1 MFENNK
7 VNRIMI
13 ISHSTIGIQLHS
25 AITVCVILT
34 AMLTMI
40 ACSGD
45 SEIANSPDNQQWQ
58 IQSYDYSGGRLEIIS
73 GFKKPYGVTVTP
85 DGTMYVSDLGEGRVI
100 RFSRRLHFTG
110 WLGMMA
116 GAPTAA
122 SGWHTTGLPVQ
133 GTEIGMMNMPHSV
146 DFDHQGNIFV
156 ADYLNGRIHKYSP
169 SGTFLGLFFDPP
181 SSPELAFHGPANAH
195 FDREFNLWVSDFD
208 LHRVVKFAPDG
219 SLIGWLGEK
228 AGGGL
233 TGGFVT
239 SGSAQGSGALGG
251 FLRPHMA
258 RVNHAGDLLVVETGN
273 HRVQRFSSNGTFIGW
288 IGANSNGTLTDGW
301 QSSGLSGPSSLPG
314 GFNAPVSLQL
324 LDGDT
329 MIITDNGNHRI
340 QKFGPDGRFIAW
352 LGAWPAGG

>member
-1 MFENNK
+1 
-7 VNRIMI
+7 
-13 ISHSTIGIQLHS
+13 
-25 AITVCVILT
+25 
-34 AMLTMI
+34 
-40 ACSGD
+40 
-45 SEIANSPDNQQWQ
+45 
-58 IQSYDYSGGRLEIIS
+58 
-73 GFKKPYGVTVTP
+73 VTP
-85 DGTMYVSDLGEGRVI
+85 DGTIYISDLGEGRVI
-100 RFSRRLHFTG
+100 RFSRRLRVTG

-116 GAPTAA
+116 GDPPSA
-122 SGWHTTGLPVQ
+122 SGWHTTGLPLQ
-133 GTEIGMMNMPHSV
+133 GTEFGMMNMPHSV
-146 DFDHQGNIFV
+146 DFDRHGNIYI

-195 FDREFNLWVSDFD
+195 FDRDFNLWVSDFD

-233 TGGFVT
+233 TGGFAT

-258 RVNHAGDLLVVETGN
+258 RVNQAGDFLVVETGN
-273 HRVQRFSSNGTFIGW
+273 HRVQKFSSTGAFIGW

-324 LDGDT
+324 IDGDT

-340 QKFGPDGRFIAW
+340 QKFGPDGRFIGW
-352 LGAWPAGG
+352 LGGKADGGITAGWEVSGQSAGGTDPGMFNAPYDAWWQDRTLYVADGHNGRVQIFRFNH